1 MKIPYSEVPT
11 PNRRGPNRDS
21 ELESLHNVKLHLVN
35 VWWHEGRRMA
45 RWSQAS
51 RKLLSA
57 TLLLLRDRMK
67 TVLSRDCTHVKGRGG
82 VKGTVR
88 GLARQV
94 GDFRFVARFDIA
106 SYYDSMQHHVLFNLL
121 VQTGMEEPLCA
132 LVRQYLELPDLNLTG
147 RGMVAGGALSPLLG
161 ALYLL
166 PLDKAMLRHTVKTG
180 IYYVRYMDDIVILAK
195 NRWRLKAAIR
205 ELILV
210 IHSLGLDLHQKKR
223 FIGRIDNGF
232 DFLGYRIHPSRK
244 LRPSTESLQ
253 RLVTR
258 ARRLYEQ
265 GADGCRLRQYVA
277 RWTCWLW
284 GGLEALVSRKGG
296 VKHYTVFVLKQLQI
310 IEIPFSRA

>member
-1 MKIPYSEVPT
+1 MGSK
-11 PNRRGPNRDS
+11 
-21 ELESLHNVKLHLVN
+21 
-35 VWWHEGRRMA
+35 A
-45 RWSQAS
+45 
-51 RKLLSA
+51 LS
-57 TLLLLRDRMK
+57 
-67 TVLSRDCTHVKGRGG
+67 
-82 VKGTVR
+82 
-88 GLARQV
+88 GLAGQV
-94 GDFRFVARFDIA
+94 GDFRFVARFDIV
-106 SYYDSMQHHVLFNLL
+106 SYCDSMQHHFLLNLL
-121 VQTGMEEPLCA
+121 VQTGMEEPLCV
-132 LVRQYLELPDLNLTG
+132 LVRQYLELPDLKRTG

-166 PLDKAMLRHTVKTG
+166 PLDLAMERLVNSDK

-195 NRWRLKAAIR
+195 TRWHLKAAIR

-210 IHSLGLDLHQKKR
+210 VHSMGLNLHQKKR

-244 LRPSTESLQ
+244 VRPSTESLQ

-265 GADGCRLRQYVA
+265 GVDGCRLWQYVT

-284 GGLEALVSRKGG
+284 GGLDALVSSRGG

-310 IEIPFSRA
+310 SGISFSRL